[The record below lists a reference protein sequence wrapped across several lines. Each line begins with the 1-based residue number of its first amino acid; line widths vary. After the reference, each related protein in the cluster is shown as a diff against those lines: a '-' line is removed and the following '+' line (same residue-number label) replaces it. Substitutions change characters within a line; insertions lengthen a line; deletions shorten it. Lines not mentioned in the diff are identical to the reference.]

1 MKQYVAVIRILPNNV
16 AKWDQLNERRYPLVV
31 GGRKGLVIHL
41 DLAEAAMGGAR
52 PRPPSFDD
60 SPCDATSE
68 QECLRL
74 FGFTCFSSEDC
85 IEPRSESETALEPVA
100 SSV

>member
-16 AKWDQLNERRYPLVV
+16 AKWDQLTERRYPLVV

-41 DLAEAAMGGAR
+41 DPAEAAMGGAR
-52 PRPPSFDD
+52 PRPPCFDD

-74 FGFTCFSSEDC
+74 FGFTCFSSEVDTD
-85 IEPRSESETALEPVA
+85 SESDTAPEPVA